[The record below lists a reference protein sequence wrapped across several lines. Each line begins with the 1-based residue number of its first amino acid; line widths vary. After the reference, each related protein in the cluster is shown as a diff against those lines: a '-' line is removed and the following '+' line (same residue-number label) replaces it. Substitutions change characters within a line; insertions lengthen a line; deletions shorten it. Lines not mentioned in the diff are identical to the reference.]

1 MTSDHPIL
9 SEQGDGET
17 PQGLVLGAIPGAS
30 PDKWVTRWRQRYP
43 EIPLTVRYD
52 EDAGVLERVRI
63 GEADIAYLR
72 HRAQDQTSPEGSF
85 EANSEDSSGG
95 SPEQSESEL
104 FHRVQIYTEQ
114 AVVCAAADHWVAAA
128 EESVDWA
135 DIAEEPFIDPVEM
148 GVSGPGAELAAD
160 ERMAM
165 EVVASGA
172 GLLMLPNSVARA
184 LSRKDVVIR
193 TLTDHP
199 GFTVSLVWL
208 REKDSPEIQEFIGI
222 ARGRKQSSGR
232 SQLEPAGPKKGKKAK
247 QAAARA
253 EPSQRKSRQ
262 QPRSPRGRPPRGRR
276 RPR

>member
-1 MTSDHPIL
+1 MTSDRPIL
-9 SEQGDGET
+9 PEQEDGEP

-30 PDKWVTRWRQRYP
+30 PDKWVSRWRQRYP

-52 EDAGVLERVRI
+52 EDAGALQRVRS
-63 GEADIAYLR
+63 GEADIGYLR
-72 HRAQDQTSPEGSF
+72 HRAQEPGGS
-85 EANSEDSSGG
+85 DGSSGDLA
-95 SPEQSESEL
+95 ELSETEL

-114 AVVCAAADHWVAAA
+114 AVVCAASDHWVAAA
-128 EESVDWA
+128 EEAVDWV
-135 DIAEEPFIDPVEM
+135 DIAEEPFIDPADM
-148 GVSGPGAELAAD
+148 GVSGSGAELAAD

-172 GLLMLPNSVARA
+172 GLLLLPNSVARA
-184 LSRKDVVIR
+184 LSRKDAVIR

-208 REKDSPEIQEFIGI
+208 RAKDSPEIQEFIGI

-232 SQLEPAGPKKGKKAK
+232 SQLEPAAGPKKGKKAK

-253 EPSQRKSRQ
+253 EPSRRKSRQ